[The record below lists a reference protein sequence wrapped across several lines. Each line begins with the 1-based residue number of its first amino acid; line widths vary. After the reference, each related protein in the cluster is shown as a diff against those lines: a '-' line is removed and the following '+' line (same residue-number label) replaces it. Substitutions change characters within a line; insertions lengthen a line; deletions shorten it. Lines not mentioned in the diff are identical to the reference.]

1 MRASLMLSLGAA
13 VLTTI
18 SATFIVPARA
28 DPAYTADRLIAVFL
42 QDKEAVEAAKTDK
55 VTRKIRLHTDAETAP
70 PPSTVPSAPVH
81 HVDLL
86 VKFEF
91 DSNRLTPEAKENLTQ
106 AATALQDP
114 SSTISASRNVAPM
127 RSPLI
132 SSRWEWSPRPCIP
145 RVSARP
151 NREFPTPIAR
161 KTGESRLLWR
171 SRRGSAI
178 LIRTNGL
185 SNSSSFAELGAEKF
199 PENPGRHSNGWFSR
213 GVGFRLGASR

>member
-114 SSTISASRNVAPM
+114 RFKGLNFEIAGHTDATGTEQYNLGLSERRANAVTAYLVSLGVEPSALHPKGFGKAK
-127 RSPLI
+127 
-132 SSRWEWSPRPCIP
+132 P
-145 RVSARP
+145 RVPDPYS
-151 NREFPTPIAR
+151 
-161 KTGESRLLWR
+161 
-171 SRRGSAI
+171 
-178 LIRTNGL
+178 
-185 SNSSSFAELGAEKF
+185 
-199 PENPGRHSNGWFSR
+199 PENRR
-213 GVGFRLGASR
+213 VEATLAE